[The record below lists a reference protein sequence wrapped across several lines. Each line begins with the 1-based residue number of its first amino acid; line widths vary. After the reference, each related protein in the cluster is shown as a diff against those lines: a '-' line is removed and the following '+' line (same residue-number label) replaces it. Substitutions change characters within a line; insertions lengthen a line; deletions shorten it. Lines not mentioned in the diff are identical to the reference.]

1 MFNTSRFKN
10 KVRRAVRS
18 IKEDAVFV
26 AGFGA
31 GAVSGVIEKI
41 ENLVPDIP
49 DLFGLEAKAN
59 QMVLE
64 HMADQ
69 YDKDPDSLK
78 GEYRTMA
85 MTYSAMRQAKKET
98 KK

>member
-1 MFNTSRFKN
+1 MINVRRMKN

-26 AGFGA
+26 AGFGVGVA
-31 GAVSGVIEKI
+31 SGIVEKL

-59 QMVLE
+59 QMILE